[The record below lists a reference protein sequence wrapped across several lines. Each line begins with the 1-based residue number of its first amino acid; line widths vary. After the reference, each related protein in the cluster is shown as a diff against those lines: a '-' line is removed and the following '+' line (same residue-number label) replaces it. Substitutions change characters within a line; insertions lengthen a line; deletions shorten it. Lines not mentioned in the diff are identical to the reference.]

1 MGDCYPLASI
11 QKAEFRAQSEQ
22 WEWLQPN
29 WASSAEKRGRW
40 SQCKWICPHE
50 TRTPFPAKNMT
61 SQTTAAELSRAKAA
75 ARYLTTA
82 RGTTSLTGRRRL
94 PTASP

>member
-1 MGDCYPLASI
+1 MGDFYPLASI

-29 WASSAEKRGRW
+29 WASRGEKGGAGLSVNGFVHMKRARL
-40 SQCKWICPHE
+40 SL
-50 TRTPFPAKNMT
+50 RKNMT

-94 PTASP
+94 PTAAP